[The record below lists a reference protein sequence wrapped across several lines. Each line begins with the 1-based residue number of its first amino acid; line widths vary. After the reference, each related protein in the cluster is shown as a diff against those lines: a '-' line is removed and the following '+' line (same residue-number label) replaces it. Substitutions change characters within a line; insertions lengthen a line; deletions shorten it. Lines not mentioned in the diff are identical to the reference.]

1 MIIKFHPES
10 KKLKTNSL
18 SKIYIYISGISKERI
33 KLPTD
38 IRISKKNWNSKNQTI
53 ISRGNNRHPDAENL
67 NAKLASI
74 KTNLEK
80 RYTELSKFDLP
91 DKRKL
96 KEEFKAVVSGE
107 DLRKTEKFFD
117 VIDEF
122 IKIKNNVYSENT
134 LRKYR
139 TIKTVLSEFEI
150 ERNKKIIFED
160 IDENFFDE
168 FANYLFDQRES
179 KNNYVSKTIQLTKTF
194 LKYCYSK
201 KYLSNLNFTKY
212 SISAEE
218 IEVVA
223 LTLHEIDLLRNVDLH
238 DKPHLE
244 RVKDIFLFMIYT
256 GQRFIDYQNLD
267 HADIKNN
274 FWYLRQ
280 KKTKRFLEIP
290 LIEEAKEILE
300 KYAGNEK
307 PLPLTSNQ
315 QFNAALKEICELAG
329 IDDEIKITRQKRG
342 EIISEVHKK
351 FELITCHTSR
361 RTFVT
366 NSLRLGIQPNVVMSI
381 SGHSQMRTFQKYI
394 NTATEDKLKLAE
406 AWEKQSGK
414 LKVINFKDAK

>member
-179 KNNYVSKTIQLTKTF
+179 KN
-194 LKYCYSK
+194 
-201 KYLSNLNFTKY
+201 
-212 SISAEE
+212 
-218 IEVVA
+218 
-223 LTLHEIDLLRNVDLH
+223 
-238 DKPHLE
+238 
-244 RVKDIFLFMIYT
+244 
-256 GQRFIDYQNLD
+256 
-267 HADIKNN
+267 
-274 FWYLRQ
+274 
-280 KKTKRFLEIP
+280 
-290 LIEEAKEILE
+290 
-300 KYAGNEK
+300 
-307 PLPLTSNQ
+307 
-315 QFNAALKEICELAG
+315 
-329 IDDEIKITRQKRG
+329 
-342 EIISEVHKK
+342 
-351 FELITCHTSR
+351 
-361 RTFVT
+361 
-366 NSLRLGIQPNVVMSI
+366 
-381 SGHSQMRTFQKYI
+381 
-394 NTATEDKLKLAE
+394 
-406 AWEKQSGK
+406 
-414 LKVINFKDAK
+414 